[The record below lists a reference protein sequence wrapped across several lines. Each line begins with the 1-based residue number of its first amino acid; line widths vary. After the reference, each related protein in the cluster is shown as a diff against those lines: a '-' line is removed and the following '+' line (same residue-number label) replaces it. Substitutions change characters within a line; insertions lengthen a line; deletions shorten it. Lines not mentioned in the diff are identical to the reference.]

1 MTHPQLDSS
10 LDFEKTSR
18 KQPNRAPDA
27 EEFIHLVSHD
37 LRGSIRALLELP
49 EWIAEDIEESGLEV
63 SPSVLSSIALMK
75 RHTQRLDRMLFDL
88 LQ

>member
-1 MTHPQLDSS
+1 MTHPQLYSS
-10 LDFEKTSR
+10 LDVEIPLG
-18 KQPNRAPDA
+18 KQPNTAPDA

-63 SPSVLSSIALMK
+63 SPSVHSSITLMK
-75 RHTQRLDRMLFDL
+75 RTFTRSFRH
-88 LQ
+88 